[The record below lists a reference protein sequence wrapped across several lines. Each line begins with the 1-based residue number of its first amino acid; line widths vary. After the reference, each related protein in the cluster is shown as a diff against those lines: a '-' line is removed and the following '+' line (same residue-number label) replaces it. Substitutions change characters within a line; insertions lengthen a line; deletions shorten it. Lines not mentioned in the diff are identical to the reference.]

1 MTLVSRPIF
10 PEPRCGRI
18 FPAVALAFLCL
29 AGCAEET
36 YPPDIAPEYV
46 AIHGG
51 TAFYKLGP
59 LQTAPPDERLDADER
74 VRMLRREMGYSLVL
88 LPNGQTG
95 YVANEDLAPAPN
107 EPPLWHTSRKSRSGA
122 SKPAPTETHR
132 PKPNFETTPTDA
144 PVQ

>member
-1 MTLVSRPIF
+1 M
-10 PEPRCGRI
+10 
-18 FPAVALAFLCL
+18 VALVFLCL

-46 AIHGG
+46 ATHGG
-51 TAFYKLGP
+51 AAFYKLGP

-88 LPNGQTG
+88 LPDGQTG
-95 YVANEDLAPAPN
+95 YVANEDLAPAPPA
-107 EPPLWHTSRKSRSGA
+107 PPLWHASRKSRSTA
-122 SKPAPTETHR
+122 SESTPAETHR
-132 PKPNFETTPTDA
+132 SKPNFETMPTDA